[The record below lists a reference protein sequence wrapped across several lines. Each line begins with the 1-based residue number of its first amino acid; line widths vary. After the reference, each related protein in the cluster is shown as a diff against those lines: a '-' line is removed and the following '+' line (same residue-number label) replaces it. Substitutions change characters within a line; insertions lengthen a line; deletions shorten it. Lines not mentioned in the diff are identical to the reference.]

1 MINSIHCQREFQT
14 QVDFGRFSYNA
25 YPPNSL
31 IIADNVLNLDIP
43 HLAID
48 SPESIKSWH
57 GVEIITDYLIAQNAH
72 RATHLIAMG
81 GGALLDLVGF
91 VASIYMRGIPWH
103 AIPTTLLAMVDASIG
118 GKTAINYNNTKNLL
132 GSFYPPQSVLI
143 DTMQLKDQDLTS
155 GKAEVIKMLW
165 TSSTNMTLPD
175 KIDDL
180 IKQAIDLKVQIINN
194 DWFESTGNRIILNAG
209 HTFGHAFERIDL
221 SLSHGQA
228 VAYGLLAEQD
238 LAEFLSRED
247 HQCNLLTDILSQ
259 QGIKTDYHYLLT
271 DITPLITLMT
281 KDKKSTNTLFKS
293 TVARSPGD
301 SYTLS
306 YTPDD
311 VRRFVMSK
319 SL

>member
-1 MINSIHCQREFQT
+1 MLDTIHCQREFQT
-14 QVDFGRFSYNA
+14 QVDFGRFSCDT
-25 YPPNSL
+25 YPPDSL
-31 IIADNVLNLDIP
+31 IIADAILKLDIP
-43 HLAID
+43 HLAIH
-48 SPESIKSWH
+48 SPESIKSWQ
-57 GVEIITDYLIAQNAH
+57 GVDIIIDHLINNHAN
-72 RATHLIAMG
+72 RTTHLIAIG

-91 VASIYMRGIPWH
+91 VASIYMRGITWH
-103 AIPTTLLAMVDASIG
+103 AVPTTLLAMVDASIG

-132 GSFYPPQSVLI
+132 GSFYPPKSVLI
-143 DTMQLKDQDLTS
+143 DITYIQDQDLAS

-165 TSSTNMTLPD
+165 TSSPEVMLPD

-180 IKQAIDLKVQIINN
+180 VKRAINLKLQIINN
-194 DWFESTGNRIILNAG
+194 DWFEATGNRTILNAG

-238 LAEFLSRED
+238 LAEFLSGQD
-247 HQCNLLTDILSQ
+247 HQRNMLTDILSQ
-259 QGIKTDYHYLLT
+259 QGLKTNYHYLLT
-271 DITPLITLMT
+271 DVESLIILMR

-293 TVARSPGD
+293 TVAWSPGD

>member
-14 QVDFGRFSYNA
+14 QVGFGRFNRDA
-25 YPPNSL
+25 YPANSI

-43 HLAID
+43 HLAI
-48 SPESIKSWH
+48 STPESMKSWK
-57 GVEIITDYLIAQNAH
+57 GVDAIIEFLTAQHARRTTHVIA
-72 RATHLIAMG
+72 LG

-143 DTMQLKDQDLTS
+143 DTSYLGGQDLAG

-165 TSSTNMTLPD
+165 TSSSDLMLPD
-175 KIDDL
+175 KLEDLVKRAINLKIKIID
-180 IKQAIDLKVQIINN
+180 N
-194 DWFESTGNRIILNAG
+194 DWFERADNRAILNAG
-209 HTFGHAFERIDL
+209 HTFGHAFERLDL
-221 SLSHGQA
+221 SLDHGQA
-228 VAYGLLAEQD
+228 IAYGLVAEHD
-238 LAEFLSRED
+238 LAEFLTQTP
-247 HQCNLLTDILSQ
+247 HQHNMLIDALSQ
-259 QGIKTDYHYLLT
+259 NGLDTDYHRFLT
-271 DITPLITLMT
+271 NSEALIELMLQ
-281 KDKKSTNTLFKS
+281 DKKSTQTSLKS

-311 VRRFVMSK
+311 VRRFVISK
-319 SL
+319 RV

>member
-1 MINSIHCQREFQT
+1 MLDTIHCQREFQT

-31 IIADNVLNLDIP
+31 IIADAVLKLGIP
-43 HLAID
+43 HLAIQ
-48 SPESIKSWH
+48 SPESIKSWQ
-57 GVEIITDYLIAQNAH
+57 GVDLIINHLINNQAH
-72 RATHLIAMG
+72 RATHLIAIG

-91 VASIYMRGIPWH
+91 VASIYMRGITWH
-103 AIPTTLLAMVDASIG
+103 AVPTTLLAMVDASIG
-118 GKTAINYNNTKNLL
+118 GKTAINYNDTKNLL
-132 GSFYPPQSVLI
+132 GSFYPPQSALI

-180 IKQAIDLKVQIINN
+180 IKQAIDLKLQIINN

-238 LAEFLSRED
+238 LAEFLSGQN
-247 HQCNLLTDILSQ
+247 HQRNILIDTLLQ
-259 QGIKTDYHYLLT
+259 HGIKTNYQYLLA
-271 DITPLITLMT
+271 DVEPFIDLMM
-281 KDKKSTNTLFKS
+281 KDKKTTQTQFKS
-293 TVARSPGD
+293 TVARRPGD

-306 YTPDD
+306 YTADD